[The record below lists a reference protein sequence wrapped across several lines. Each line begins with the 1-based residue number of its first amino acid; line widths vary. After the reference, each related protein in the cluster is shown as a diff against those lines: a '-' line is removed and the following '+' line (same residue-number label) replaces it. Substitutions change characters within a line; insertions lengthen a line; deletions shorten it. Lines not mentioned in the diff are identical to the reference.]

1 MKRLSKIIFSFK
13 AAKVFFTLEQNIRL
27 VRKLKNI
34 ELSRIS
40 VSEFKSIAKTPVI
53 IVLDNVRSLHNIGSI
68 FRTADA
74 FVMEGIFLCGISA
87 CPPNPEIHKTALGS
101 TESVHWQYFS
111 DSMEAVKKLRGDGY
125 TIVGIEQVEGSSSLE
140 KMKFNKDLR
149 YAFVL
154 GNEVKGV
161 DQTIINFCDFCI
173 EIPQLGTKHSLNV
186 SISGGVIMW
195 EFFKQ
200 FHYE

>member
-13 AAKVFFTLEQNIRL
+13 AAKVFFTLSQNIKP

-40 VSEFKSIAKTPVI
+40 VDEFKEIPKTPAVM
-53 IVLDNVRSLHNIGSI
+53 VLDNLRSLNNIGSI
-68 FRTADA
+68 FRTSDA
-74 FVMEGIFLCGISA
+74 FLMQAVYLCGISA

-101 TESVHWQYFS
+101 TDSVTWKYFPETL
-111 DSMEAVKKLRGDGY
+111 EALKELKNKGY
-125 TIVGIEQVEGSSSLE
+125 TLIGIEQVEGSRSLE
-140 KMKFNKDLR
+140 KIRFDRNSK
-149 YAFVL
+149 YAFVF

-161 DQTIINFCDFCI
+161 DQTVIDSCDFCI

-186 SISGGVIMW
+186 SISAGVVMW

-200 FHYE
+200 YHFE